1 MDITTLVPKTRSRGD
16 KVLAPWETD
25 QMRYGPWS
33 VVSGIETRDPLR
45 GSENEE
51 ISVRFW
57 NGKEAKVS
65 KGVTFWIPSSLYE
78 RTVRELPELQ
88 LWRRALCVQ
97 RCDEQLQLGRSALC
111 VQQLQPRRSALR
123 VQRCDEQL
131 QLGRSALRV
140 QRCDKQLQLGRSAL
154 RVQRCDE
161 QLQLGRSAL
170 CVQRC
175 EEQLQ
180 LGRSALCVQH
190 CDEQLQLR
198 RTALSRALASRTNQ

>member
-1 MDITTLVPKTRSRGD
+1 MDITTLVPKTRSR
-16 KVLAPWETD
+16 A
-25 QMRYGPWS
+25 
-33 VVSGIETRDPLR
+33 
-45 GSENEE
+45 SENEE

-97 RCDEQLQLGRSALC
+97 RCDEQLQLGRST
-111 VQQLQPRRSALR
+111 LR
-123 VQRCDEQL
+123 VQR
-131 QLGRSALRV
+131 
-140 QRCDKQLQLGRSAL
+140 
-154 RVQRCDE
+154 
-161 QLQLGRSAL
+161 
-170 CVQRC
+170 
-175 EEQLQ
+175 
-180 LGRSALCVQH
+180 